1 MLEVLGE
8 VDLLL
13 RHLLDPPDLHA
24 LLLLELLLLHEGLLG
39 LALLLELVRLLG
51 RHLLVLDLLLLL
63 LLEHL
68 LLLGG
73 ELLLGLLLD
82 ELVRHSS
89 GVDAANSRLINNP
102 TVRLLFPLIEEFS
115 TCLDDYSLFHIIITQ
130 QLLNSF
136 NMRQCQPSDN
146 LVMLQS
152 RFKSIIIRH
161 FNLT

>member
-24 LLLLELLLLHEGLLG
+24 LFLLELLLHEGLLG
-39 LALLLELVRLLG
+39 LPLLLELVRLLG

-89 GVDAANSRLINNP
+89 RVDAANSRLINNP

-115 TCLDDYSLFHIIITQ
+115 TCLDDFSLFHKTITRK
-130 QLLNSF
+130 LFNSCICF
-136 NMRQCQPSDN
+136 S
-146 LVMLQS
+146 VSLQT
-152 RFKSIIIRH
+152 I
-161 FNLT
+161 

>member
-39 LALLLELVRLLG
+39 LPLLLELVRLLG

-63 LLEHL
+63 LLVHL